1 VKYAFIREHEGEFKV
16 VRMCRVLEVST
27 SGYYDWRCRNPSQ
40 RALRRMVLD
49 EAIADV
55 FHAHKGRAGSP
66 RVWRELAALGF
77 DVGEDF
83 VAQRMRAQGLRAK
96 AKRKFKATTNS
107 NHDLPVSPDLLK
119 RDFSADAPN
128 RKWVGD
134 ITYLQTTEGWL
145 YLAVFIDLY
154 SRRVVGWSMSER
166 MTAGLACDALRMAWF
181 KGKRPVDV
189 IVHTDRGSQYCSHA
203 FRDLAA
209 RFKAKQSMSRKGD
222 CWDNAVAESF
232 FHTLKVE
239 ALSDEPLANREQTR
253 ALVFNYIE
261 AYYNRQRLHSSIGY
275 MTPEAFEL
283 QAVA

>member
-1 VKYAFIREHEGEFKV
+1 
-16 VRMCRVLEVST
+16 MCRVLEVST

-154 SRRVVGWSMSER
+154 SRRVVGWSMNAVR
-166 MTAGLACDALRMAWF
+166 VRQAWRQGPRLRSSHHRRRW
-181 KGKRPVDV
+181 R
-189 IVHTDRGSQYCSHA
+189 RGRSSA
-203 FRDLAA
+203 DAA
-209 RFKAKQSMSRKGD
+209 RKSR
-222 CWDNAVAESF
+222 
-232 FHTLKVE
+232 
-239 ALSDEPLANREQTR
+239 
-253 ALVFNYIE
+253 
-261 AYYNRQRLHSSIGY
+261 
-275 MTPEAFEL
+275 
-283 QAVA
+283 